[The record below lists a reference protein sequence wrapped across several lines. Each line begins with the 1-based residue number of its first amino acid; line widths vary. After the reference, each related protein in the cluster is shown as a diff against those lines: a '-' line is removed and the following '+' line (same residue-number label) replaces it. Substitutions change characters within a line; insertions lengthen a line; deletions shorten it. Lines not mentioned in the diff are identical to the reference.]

1 MKKLLKSMLVFSLL
15 AAVCV
20 AFAGCGKKDDK
31 KKDENGS
38 IVGSKYF
45 ESGSYNETI
54 EAVLDGD
61 GNASKFIITII
72 PDDAEKVETMKSLV
86 QTIADESE
94 SSNLNVEDNK
104 IILEMSAEDFL
115 SEEGLTF
122 EDGKISKDQVK
133 ELFESNGFTVEEK

>member
-1 MKKLLKSMLVFSLL
+1 MKKLLKSVLVFSIL
-15 AAVCV
+15 ATVCV

-31 KKDENGS
+31 KKDGNSS

-72 PDDAEKVETMKSLV
+72 PDDAEKVESMKSLV
-86 QTIADESE
+86 QTIADSSE
-94 SSNLNVEDNK
+94 GTSLNVEDNK
-104 IILEMSAEDFL
+104 IILEMKAEDFL
-115 SEEGLTF
+115 SEEGLSYK
-122 EDGKISKDQVK
+122 DGKVSKDQVK